1 MEAWSRKG
9 FVIQGELTMQ
19 PRTTAGRRT
28 RNTVV
33 VALIVAALWTGAAL
47 ARGAAPTDRTGPT
60 GPVAH
65 FSRAVDLIRG

>member
-1 MEAWSRKG
+1 
-9 FVIQGELTMQ
+9 MQ

-33 VALIVAALWTGAAL
+33 VALIVAALWAGAAV
-47 ARGAAPTDRTGPT
+47 ARGAAPTERTGPT

-65 FSRAVDLIRG
+65 FSRAVELIRG

>member
-1 MEAWSRKG
+1 
-9 FVIQGELTMQ
+9 MQ

-33 VALIVAALWTGAAL
+33 VALLVAAVWAGTSL
-47 ARGAAPTDRTGPT
+47 ARSAAHADPSAPT

-65 FSRAVDLIRG
+65 FSRAVELIRG